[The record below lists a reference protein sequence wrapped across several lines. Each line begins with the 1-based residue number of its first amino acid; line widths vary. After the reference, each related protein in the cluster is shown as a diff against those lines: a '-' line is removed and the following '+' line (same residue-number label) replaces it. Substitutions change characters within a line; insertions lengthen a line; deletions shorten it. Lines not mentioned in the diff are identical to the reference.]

1 MSNRAKIEELLVE
14 ANAAGLEG
22 LGWLS
27 QFPIETLA
35 REYNG
40 IGPEWAGSD
49 ARDWST
55 HKFHIFEAAALIHDL
70 RNFVSDGS
78 DDGFIFANREFLTNC
93 LKLANRAYPWYS
105 WRRYRARA
113 VAFALY
119 EFVSGAGGRIAWQ
132 QCAARNVAKLNVE
145 KLRSSQ
151 PSNLSTSQPFNLST
165 PLPARASANSS
176 PIEDQRNNSTP

>member
-1 MSNRAKIEELLVE
+1 MSNRAKIEALLVE

-40 IGPEWAGSD
+40 IGPEWAG
-49 ARDWST
+49 AALREKAT
-55 HKFHIFEAAALIHDL
+55 GKLAIFEAAALIHDL
-70 RNFVSDGS
+70 RNFESDGS
-78 DDGFIFANREFLTNC
+78 DDGFIFANREFLANC
-93 LKLANRAYPWYS
+93 LKLANHHYPWYS

-119 EFVSGAGGRIAWQ
+119 EFVSGAGGYIAWQ
-132 QCAARNVAKLNVE
+132 QAHQR
-145 KLRSSQ
+145 R
-151 PSNLSTSQPFNLST
+151 TD
-165 PLPARASANSS
+165 LPARASAQHSQHSAYSNDNAPSRGEQN
-176 PIEDQRNNSTP
+176 P